1 MWFFFSF
8 CNRGNLKCCLLS
20 YKSQL
25 QCFSAWNIGRKR
37 KIERDTE
44 RFKWRLYHVGLF
56 VTPWTVALIDQ
67 LVKNPPAMQETPVQF
82 LGSEEPL
89 EKGQAT
95 HSSILG
101 FPCVSAGKESA
112 CNAGDLGSIPGL
124 GRSPGEGKGYPLQ
137 YSGLENSVDCI
148 VLGVTKSWTQLNDS
162 LHFTS
167 LWTVAHQVPLSMGF
181 LRQEYWSGLPFPSPG
196 SSLPRDRTCISCSG
210 RQILY
215 HGAIWEAALFRK

>member
-82 LGSEEPL
+82 LGQEEPL

-112 CNAGDLGSIPGL
+112 CNAGDLGLIPGL
-124 GRSPGEGKGYPLQ
+124 GRSPREGLISLQKTFGEGNGTLLQ
-137 YSGLENSVDCI
+137 YSCLENPMDGGAWKAAVH
-148 VLGVTKSWTQLNDS
+148 GVAEGRTPLKCFT
-162 LHFTS
+162 HF
-167 LWTVAHQVPLSMGF
+167 
-181 LRQEYWSGLPFPSPG
+181 PFIIHCK
-196 SSLPRDRTCISCSG
+196 LT
-210 RQILY
+210 L
-215 HGAIWEAALFRK
+215 